1 VKGCVSTTSTEFS
14 IEFPN
19 RRKRNGAGLEKESV
33 IQKNR
38 GDWKL
43 DSIVD
48 REFSAI
54 FDRTT
59 EYVSLRNCLT
69 REDIQNRMTYL
80 AKTLLKAKHMSRTD
94 AAKKR
99 WGKKFKAVMTLRKE
113 GFASRVIYEAT
124 MRPKSIYNLTLL
136 FGKRKAKE
144 IMLST
149 HKAKLRLLRKKEKEQ
164 IHHVHPR

>member
-1 VKGCVSTTSTEFS
+1 
-14 IEFPN
+14 
-19 RRKRNGAGLEKESV
+19 
-33 IQKNR
+33 
-38 GDWKL
+38 L

-48 REFSAI
+48 REFAAI

-59 EYVSLRNCLT
+59 EYVNLRKCMT
-69 REDIQNRMTYL
+69 PEDVDKRMENL
-80 AKTLLKAKHMSRTD
+80 AKILLKAKHY
-94 AAKKR
+94 AKKGSTKRR

-113 GFASRVIYEAT
+113 GFANRVIYEAT

-144 IMLST
+144 IMLSAYKT
-149 HKAKLRLLRKKEKEQ
+149 KLRLLRKKEQQE